1 MKIENLVV
9 QYLYEAKSV
18 TLENIGTF
26 QLSPEVDLLPEN
38 DPVSLPPN
46 AINFVYNS
54 NAAQDAGLLD
64 FIVKHTR
71 KIKPLASSDLESY
84 SILTRQFLNIGKP
97 LIIPGL
103 GSLYKTQQGAYAF
116 LQGDA
121 LNPKLELSS
130 PASQLKEKESAE
142 VNFSTPPKKT
152 SSNSK
157 KWLAGLITLLVCGAA
172 AVAYYFYDQNKSK
185 HTEEQN
191 AMAAD
196 SIAVEKERAKLF
208 TDSVAAKQKA
218 DSLQLLTQKTTDSFT
233 FKVVIREYNNKVIA
247 EKALQRYTNFGHK
260 VMMYQVDSTKYKLYI
275 PFKNNLADT
284 SRAKDSLRKFFDAKT
299 YVEF

>member
-121 LNPKLELSS
+121 LNLS
-130 PASQLKEKESAE
+130 
-142 VNFSTPPKKT
+142 
-152 SSNSK
+152 
-157 KWLAGLITLLVCGAA
+157 LIHISEPTRP
-172 AVAYYFYDQNKSK
+172 Y
-185 HTEEQN
+185 
-191 AMAAD
+191 
-196 SIAVEKERAKLF
+196 
-208 TDSVAAKQKA
+208 
-218 DSLQLLTQKTTDSFT
+218 
-233 FKVVIREYNNKVIA
+233 
-247 EKALQRYTNFGHK
+247 
-260 VMMYQVDSTKYKLYI
+260 
-275 PFKNNLADT
+275 
-284 SRAKDSLRKFFDAKT
+284 
-299 YVEF
+299 